1 MVFLYASNTQVV
13 TEKEK
18 NQQHYLHGSSDY
30 QVAKDRLGDII
41 SLISLSLIN
50 NSTLI
55 KPTSSVD
62 CLLNISSTYHV
73 SSSPTGNHDL
83 SQGKQALTLEPD
95 SQFVTFF
102 PVLSVIHE
110 VTTGLLAALGRS
122 PDQTGSDWPQR
133 LEQV

>member
-1 MVFLYASNTQVV
+1 MVFLYASNKQVV

-18 NQQHYLHGSSDY
+18 NQQHYLYGSSGY
-30 QVAKDRLGDII
+30 QVAKDRLWDI

-50 NSTLI
+50 DSTLI

-73 SSSPTGNHDL
+73 SSSPTANHDL

-95 SQFVTFF
+95 SHSLFLSFQF
-102 PVLSVIHE
+102 
-110 VTTGLLAALGRS
+110 
-122 PDQTGSDWPQR
+122 
-133 LEQV
+133 